1 MLKSLL
7 FPCALL
13 IALAG
18 SAQPDVT
25 SAYNANQDGKFEE
38 AVQYIEKAI
47 NDPKAIAK
55 EKYWRYRGHIY
66 LNVATTPELSAKYPN
81 AVQLA
86 LESFTKA
93 LEMDKDGYNRE
104 ANYKM
109 CVSLSILANNTGI
122 DLFNRGNYKSAAA
135 NFVWAEQIG
144 TLFGAIDTLSIYN
157 AALCYDKAGQRDD
170 AVANYLRCG
179 DLGYNVPA
187 VYILAAMLE
196 NKALNHDA
204 ALKILSDARVKY
216 PREKELLLEQINI
229 YLTQKRYADAEQHL
243 KSAIEQDPGNE
254 LLYFAQGTVYE
265 NLGKVPEAEAA
276 YLAALSV
283 KPDYFDALFNLG
295 ATYFNRG
302 VEQDKVCNGIP
313 ANKAAEY
320 NDCSAKATIEFEK
333 ALPLLEKAHKA
344 DPTEKVAIRSLKETY
359 TRLERLEDA
368 ARMKALLNE

>member
-25 SAYNANQDGKFEE
+25 SAYNANQDGKYEE
-38 AVQYIEKAI
+38 AVQYIEKAM

-66 LNVATTPELSAKYPN
+66 LNVASKPELAAKYPN
-81 AVQLA
+81 AIQIS
-86 LESFTKA
+86 LESLTKA
-93 LEMDKDGYNRE
+93 MEMDKDNFNRE
-104 ANYKM
+104 ANEKM
-109 CVSLSILANNTGI
+109 CVSLSILANNSGI
-122 DLFNRGNYKSAAA
+122 DLFNKGNYKTAAS
-135 NFVWAEQIG
+135 NFVWAQQIAA
-144 TLFGAIDTLSIYN
+144 LFGATDTLSIYN
-157 AALCYDKAGQRDD
+157 AALCYDKAGLRDD
-170 AVANYLRCG
+170 AIANYLRCG

-196 NKALNHDA
+196 NKALNRDA
-204 ALKILSDARVKY
+204 ALKNLSDARAKY
-216 PREKELLLEQINI
+216 PRDKELLLEQIKI

-265 NLGKVPEAEAA
+265 NLGKVSEAEAA

-320 NDCSAKATIEFEK
+320 NDCSAKATMEFEK
-333 ALPLLEKAHKA
+333 ALPLLEKAHNA

-368 ARMKALLNE
+368 SRMKALLNE